1 MTNQA
6 YPTLDDIEPS
16 WADISVNFA
25 ISGGALIDMADIASI
40 KTGTKVEVGERRGA
54 SGGRVMARTTGSGT
68 QEASAT
74 LYRSG
79 MRKLIKGLMAQAQT
93 LGFVR
98 GNQVIISRVSFDI
111 TIQHTPPGETEI
123 YEVHVKGCR
132 FLGDA
137 DDMKEGNDADTL
149 EITLN
154 PIEIANI
161 INGKEVVLL

>member
-6 YPTLDDIEPS
+6 YPSLNDIAPS
-16 WADISVNFA
+16 WADIGVNFA
-25 ISGGALIDMADIASI
+25 VSGGSALDMADIKALKWSR
-40 KTGTKVEVGERRGA
+40 KVEVGNQIGA

>member
-6 YPTLDDIEPS
+6 YPSLNDIEPS

-25 ISGGALIDMADIASI
+25 VSGGAALDMGDIASL
-40 KTGTKVEVGERRGA
+40 KWSRKVEVGERRGA
-54 SGGRVMARTTGSGT
+54 SGGRVMARTTGQGS

-79 MRKLIKGLMAQAQT
+79 VRKLIKGLMAQAQT
-93 LGFVR
+93 QGLVR
-98 GNQVIISRVSFDI
+98 GNQVLISLVSFDI

-123 YEVHVKGCR
+123 YETHIKGCR
-132 FLGDA
+132 YLGDS
-137 DDMKEGNDADTL
+137 DDMKEGTDADKL
-149 EITLN
+149 ELTLN

-161 INGKEVVLL
+161 IGGKEVVLL